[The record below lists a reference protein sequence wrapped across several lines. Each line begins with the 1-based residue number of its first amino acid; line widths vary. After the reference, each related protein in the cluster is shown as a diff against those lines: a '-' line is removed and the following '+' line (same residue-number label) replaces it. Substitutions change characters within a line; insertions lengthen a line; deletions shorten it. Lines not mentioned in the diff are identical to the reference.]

1 METYKILT
9 GNERLTLETFIQLSQ
24 PQLNS
29 NLARTAGLLT
39 CVCRGDGWHYTVSY
53 IVTARSKWQL
63 TEEVSRSYLSG
74 TTKPVDSKLDTD
86 RLCWSTCICRCYCDW
101 LSRISFTSEPIVA
114 VVKQHT
120 L

>member
-39 CVCRGDGWHYTVSY
+39 CVCRGDG
-53 IVTARSKWQL
+53 
-63 TEEVSRSYLSG
+63 
-74 TTKPVDSKLDTD
+74 
-86 RLCWSTCICRCYCDW
+86 
-101 LSRISFTSEPIVA
+101 
-114 VVKQHT
+114 
-120 L
+120 